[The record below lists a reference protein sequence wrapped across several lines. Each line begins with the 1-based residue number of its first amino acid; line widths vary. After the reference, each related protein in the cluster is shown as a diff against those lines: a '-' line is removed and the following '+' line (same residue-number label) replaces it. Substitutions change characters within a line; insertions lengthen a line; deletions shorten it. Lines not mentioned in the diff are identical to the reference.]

1 MEPLDLT
8 RKPPRSPRETLLD
21 CVFLP
26 RTIDKVRA
34 DLPGGNLGAYILV
47 GPRSISA
54 YVLHKLK
61 IDVDALRDV
70 VARAQSE
77 DEVTAW
83 LRERVDPTVVAEVNE
98 KLRASRLDR
107 LSPDDRSFVEE
118 RHPIM
123 RTRTDLAT
131 TFDLLDADDAATFA
145 SSPLR

>member
-8 RKPPRSPRETLLD
+8 RKPPRSARQTLLG

-26 RTIDKVRA
+26 RTIDKLRA
-34 DLPGGNLGAYILV
+34 ELPGGNLGAYIV
-47 GPRSISA
+47 AGPRSISA

-61 IDVDALRDV
+61 VDVGALRDV
-70 VARAQSE
+70 VARAASE
-77 DEVTAW
+77 DEVAGW
-83 LRERVDPTVVAEVNE
+83 LRERIDPAVVAEVNA
-98 KLRASRLDR
+98 KLGASRLDR
-107 LSPDDRSFVEE
+107 LSPEDRAFVEE

-145 SSPLR
+145 